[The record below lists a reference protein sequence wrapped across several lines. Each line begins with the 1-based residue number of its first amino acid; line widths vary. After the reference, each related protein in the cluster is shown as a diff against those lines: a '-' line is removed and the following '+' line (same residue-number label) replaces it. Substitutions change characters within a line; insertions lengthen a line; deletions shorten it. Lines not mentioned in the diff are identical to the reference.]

1 MSAEGQGRPSSPG
14 LWYGRSALG
23 SGSAVCA
30 EAVTLG
36 ARNGHRHRFMGAET
50 WLVRYRYVGLTRG
63 NRRDFIILAGGAI
76 ALPSPSRAQQP
87 AKLPSNGFLG
97 PSTQVNLDHSANSRR
112 AEAACGIDPV
122 GVSHVFA
129 SRHQHA
135 FARQPSGRHFLV
147 RCLSESRPGSR
158 AGMLQSSIT
167 GRPSAVCVHCEGAF
181 THAVFRFARAE
192 AAPQRAVE
200 PRSRGTANSI
210 DGRRGN

>member
-1 MSAEGQGRPSSPG
+1 
-14 LWYGRSALG
+14 
-23 SGSAVCA
+23 
-30 EAVTLG
+30 
-36 ARNGHRHRFMGAET
+36 MGAET

-181 THAVFRFARAE
+181 HPRGVQIRAGGSRAARCCRASQPRHSKFHRWPKRELINWMFREGNWRNRE
-192 AAPQRAVE
+192 WHSESPPAPHGQGSRMLSSR
-200 PRSRGTANSI
+200 PRSSG
-210 DGRRGN
+210 